1 MRVFFEKVMTDQAF
15 LVQTVIIGL
24 LFLLLL
30 IAFLLLI
37 KLNKRLKVATHN
49 QDGMNIETIINQY
62 YVDIDETKATQNNI
76 LTKQQ
81 EITKFLEKCLTKVGV
96 VRFNPF
102 HEVGGDQSFVIALLD
117 QKNNGIVISSLY
129 NRTNC
134 RFYGKPIIAGKSE
147 YSLSDEEIEAISRA
161 QGERKEKK

>member
-1 MRVFFEKVMTDQAF
+1 MQVFLERVVTDQAF
-15 LVQTVIIGL
+15 FMQTVIIGL

-30 IAFLLLI
+30 TVLFLLI
-37 KLNKRLKVATHN
+37 KLNKRLKAATHN

-62 YVDIDETKATQNNI
+62 YVDIDETRETQKNI

-81 EITKFLEKCLTKVGV
+81 EIRAFLEQCLSKVGV

-102 HEVGGDQSFVIALLD
+102 ADMGGDQSFVIALLD

-134 RFYGKPIIAGKSE
+134 RFYGKPVIAGRSE
-147 YSLSDEEIEAISRA
+147 YSLSDEEKEAISQA
-161 QGERKEKK
+161 IGKEKEKK